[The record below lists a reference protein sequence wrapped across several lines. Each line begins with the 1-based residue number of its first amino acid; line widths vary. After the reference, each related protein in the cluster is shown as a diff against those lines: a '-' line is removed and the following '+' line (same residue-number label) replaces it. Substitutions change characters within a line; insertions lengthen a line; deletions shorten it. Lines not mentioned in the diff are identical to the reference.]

1 MKTVI
6 VKCLMLMLCI
16 GVTCNVANAQTQT
29 KKKHYT
35 KHYRHYTKRKK
46 TAHHTVAARTPD
58 VKPTPDTAIVVAPP
72 PPMPDSIP
80 IPQVKQSLRPE
91 TALDNHNT
99 LIADRTPLPYQNLR
113 AEDAAYDE
121 RLWLE
126 VDAREKI
133 NQPFMYPANE
143 DNGNQRFI
151 SILLNAIQKGPDN
164 GGVTAFSNID
174 DRFTTPMTRAEVAK
188 TISGGEVSVPITDS
202 LGNVVATKTVEAEVN
217 LDSFYRFRIK
227 EEVIFDKQSSRLF
240 FRILGI
246 APVKDIITSSGI
258 DLGETPL
265 FWVYYPDMRPIF
277 AKYFVYNGKNYGA
290 RMSWEDLF
298 ESRMFH
304 GRIIKSTLNNPYDQY
319 LKDQIGLKGHPM
331 LQLYEGEKIKN
342 EIFDYEQ
349 NLWSY

>member
-1 MKTVI
+1 MKTI
-6 VKCLMLMLCI
+6 MIKCLMLVLCI
-16 GVTCNVANAQTQT
+16 GVICNVADAQTR
-29 KKKHYT
+29 KK
-35 KHYRHYTKRKK
+35 RHYVKRKK
-46 TAHHTVAARTPD
+46 TAKKTIVAKTPNI
-58 VKPTPDTAIVVAPP
+58 KPTPVDTAVVVVPP
-72 PPMPDSIP
+72 PVDSIP

-121 RLWLE
+121 RVWRE
-126 VDAREKI
+126 IDTREKI
-133 NQPFMYPANE
+133 NLPFRYSADE

-151 SILLNAIQKGPDN
+151 SILLKAIQNGPDN
-164 GGVTAFSNID
+164 GGVTAFSADD
-174 DRFTTPMTRAEVAK
+174 DRFTTPLTRSQVAK
-188 TISGGEVSVPITDS
+188 IITGGEVTVPITDS
-202 LGNVVATKTVEAEVN
+202 LGNVTSYKTVSAEVN
-217 LDSFYRFRIK
+217 LDSFYKFEIK

-240 FRILGI
+240 WRILGI
-246 APVKDIITSSGI
+246 APIKRIITSSGV
-258 DLGETPL
+258 DLGDSPL

-304 GRIIKSTLNNPYDQY
+304 GRIIKSTLDNPYNEF
-319 LKDQIGLKGHPM
+319 LKNQTGLKQSPI
-331 LQLYEGEKIKN
+331 LQLLQGDKIQN